1 MFNLKYLSIVFFIL
15 ILITKKYKEVYIAY
29 DITTRLNINVFFWDL
44 FYFSWT
50 NISYIFT
57 IQIVL
62 IISFYA
68 SYYLHKIKTTQHY
81 FILIYS
87 LIAILYLIYTSN
99 IFLTLN
105 YSTIKLDYYN
115 ILLSNSL
122 NKYHPFIL
130 YMSWIFILVLFTL
143 CNNVSSNYF
152 FYHQSSYNITNT
164 LIALYFI
171 LFTLVLGSWWAYQ
184 EGSWGGWWNWDP
196 SEVFGLYIMLLLSL
210 SLHSLLSKNN
220 ALTYK
225 TLLYVSVTSSII
237 YYCFMQINF
246 SLISHNFGF
255 RDSDLID
262 IRLFYLIFLFLLS
275 NILVF
280 LIKNTLKSF
289 WHLSLINIW
298 SSYSWY
304 RIMVLLMLFVIIT
317 ISLFILLNDLIWKI
331 IKVNVTNLVIDYTIL
346 LTFLFLVYFSLS
358 LSLSLF
364 QVSILVIS
372 LCFSIEFIYV
382 VFLLNL
388 LFHNIFVKIH
398 KLILLCIL
406 LALIFCRFY
415 VSNWLPLK
423 LTTTHYDNTI
433 SYLTNYNFGL
443 HYPFL
448 FENLSLRDSHIYTTY
463 LSSTSPD
470 LKVFNLLSNFT
481 TTTQALISDHGLN
494 SYLFSS
500 YDKDSIYLLGLVLIY
515 LLIVYLISLK
525 LKLILI

>member
-15 ILITKKYKEVYIAY
+15 TLITEKYKEVYTAY

-57 IQIVL
+57 IQIVF
-62 IISFYA
+62 IILFYA
-68 SYYLHKIKTTQHY
+68 SYYLHKIKIPHHY

-87 LIAILYLIYTSN
+87 LITILYFIYNSN
-99 IFLTLN
+99 MFLTLN

-115 ILLSNSL
+115 TLLSNSL

-130 YMSWIFILVLFTL
+130 YMSWVFILALFTL
-143 CNNVSSNYF
+143 CNNVSNKYF
-152 FYHQSSYNITNT
+152 FYHQLSYDITNT

-171 LFTLVLGSWWAYQ
+171 LFTLLLGSWWAYQ

-210 SLHSLLSKNN
+210 SLHSLLSKNS
-220 ALTYK
+220 LLSYK
-225 TLLYVSVTSSII
+225 TLLYVSMISSII

-262 IRLFYLIFLFLLS
+262 IRLFYLISLFWLS
-275 NILVF
+275 SILIF
-280 LIKNTLKSF
+280 LIKSTLKSS
-289 WHLSLINIW
+289 WYLNLINAHPN
-298 SSYSWY
+298 YSWY
-304 RIMVLLMLFVIIT
+304 RVVALFILFAIIT
-317 ISLFILLNDLIWKI
+317 TSLFILLNDLIWKV
-331 IKVNVTNLVIDYTIL
+331 IKVNVTNLVINYNIL

-358 LSLSLF
+358 LTLNLF
-364 QVSILVIS
+364 QVSTLIVS
-372 LCFSIEFIYV
+372 LYFSIEFIYV
-382 VFLLNL
+382 MFLLNL
-388 LFHNIFVKIH
+388 LFRSIFVKIH
-398 KLILLCIL
+398 KLILLSVL
-406 LALIFCRFY
+406 LAIIFCRFY
-415 VSNWLPLK
+415 MSNWLPLK
-423 LTTTHYDNTI
+423 LAATYYDNTI

-448 FENLSLRDSHIYTTY
+448 FENLSSRNSYIYTNY
-463 LSSTSPD
+463 LASTSPD
-470 LKVFNLLSNFT
+470 LKMFNLLSNST
-481 TTTQALISDHGLN
+481 TTTQSLTSDHGLN

-500 YDKDSIYLLGLVLIY
+500 YDKGSIHLLGVVLIY
-515 LLIVYLISLK
+515 LLIARLIPLK
-525 LKLILI
+525 PKLILI